1 MFNILSDLSLLTR
14 RELPVDD
21 SLNDVLASGVSGV
34 WVTLATGGYAHR
46 TSSGSTVGPAW
57 PVFNDS
63 ARDQSVLGWTPDV
76 KNSKKVTILAGKYFA
91 RTDQYTSIT
100 TVGQALTTG
109 ANGKLVA
116 GTVGTDNI
124 VGYCVTAPYS
134 YVYLGNTLTVID
146 IFVQ

>member
-1 MFNILSDLSLLTR
+1 MFSILSDLSLLLR
-14 RELPVDD
+14 RELDVDD

-34 WVTLATGGYAHR
+34 WVTLNSSAKAAR
-46 TSSGSTVGPAW
+46 TQSVGAGPAW

-63 ARDQSVLGWTPDV
+63 ARDQSVLGWTSDV
-76 KNSKKVTILAGKYFA
+76 KNSKKVTILAGKYIA

-116 GTVGTDNI
+116 GTEGSHNI
-124 VGYCVTAPYS
+124 VGYCVKAPYA
-134 YVYLGNTLTVID
+134 YTYLGNSLTVID
-146 IFVQ
+146 VFIQ